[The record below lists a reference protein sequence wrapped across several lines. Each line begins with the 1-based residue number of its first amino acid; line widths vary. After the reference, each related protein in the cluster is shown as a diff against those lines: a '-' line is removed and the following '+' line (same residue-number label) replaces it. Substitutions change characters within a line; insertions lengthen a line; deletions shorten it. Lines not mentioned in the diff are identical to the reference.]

1 MILTVQ
7 PISGQGRGKPPPTR
21 AAGSANPIY
30 RVPVGKAPTV
40 GPASA
45 LVTVVIYGG
54 LPCRYTRKALKTLRA
69 IQRAR
74 PKEIRLVFKHYPLLG
89 QAHAMAAAEAAVEA
103 QRQGRFWR
111 FLDRLAAGGWKLAP
125 PALSRAGR
133 AAGLKRGSIAA
144 ALKARRHRKAV
155 QADRAQGVKVR
166 VRGTPTLFINGARL
180 TGAKPAASYRKAIAR
195 ARARARKELR
205 RKGVTR
211 KNLYAR
217 LIAKGIAP
225 GRPRAA
231 RPRVARPRAARRTPS
246 RIPRVIRGGVA
257 RTVRSSRTG
266 ATSLDLRGVPALG
279 PEGALVTVLL
289 FTNFRCSYGNY
300 IWDAFS
306 GMQREHPGLF
316 RLYLLQHRISRHNR
330 RARVAAEAA
339 LAAQAQGRFWGL
351 AEILFHNRHGISAK
365 RLEQHA
371 IELGLNLKAY
381 RAAMAKGTHRKRVWQ
396 QVARSKRFLEG
407 KTRCPVVWINGR
419 LLEGYISKWKLR
431 NALSRAARE
440 VRGIQARPLP

>member
-1 MILTVQ
+1 M
-7 PISGQGRGKPPPTR
+7 
-21 AAGSANPIY
+21 
-30 RVPVGKAPTV
+30 

-74 PKEIRLVFKHYPLLG
+74 PKEIRLVFKHYPLRG
-89 QAHAMAAAEAAVEA
+89 QPHAMAAAEAAVEA

-111 FLDRLAAGGWKLAP
+111 FLDRLAAGGWKLSP
-125 PALSRAGR
+125 TALARAGR

-155 QADRAQGVKVR
+155 QADQAQGVKVR
-166 VRGTPTLFINGARL
+166 VLGTPTLFINGARL
-180 TGAKPAASYRKAIAR
+180 TGAKPASSYRKAIAR
-195 ARARARKELR
+195 ARTRARAMLR

-211 KNLYAR
+211 KNLYAK

-231 RPRVARPRAARRTPS
+231 RPRAARPRAARPRAALRAPGRTP
-246 RIPRVIRGGVA
+246 RGLRRGVA
-257 RTVRSSRTG
+257 RPRQSSRSG
-266 ATSLDLRGVPALG
+266 AAFLDLRGVPALG

-306 GMQREHPGLF
+306 AMQREHPGLF

-339 LAAQAQGRFWGL
+339 LAAQAQGRFWAL
-351 AEILFHNRHGISAK
+351 AQILFHNRTGISAK

-371 IELGLNLKAY
+371 IELGLDLEAY

-396 QVARSKRFLEG
+396 QVARSKRFLKG
-407 KTRCPVVWINGR
+407 KTRCPVMWINGR
-419 LLEGYISKWKLR
+419 LLEGYISKGKLR